1 MVFPRQR
8 QSRTTAA
15 RLSIQS
21 LTRWWSTRRC
31 WSPRTLRHMLSIW
44 LSQMV
49 VLGMLPQCDRWPK
62 AFLISGLV
70 RTGNLTTL
78 DQPWKKSGTSIQM
91 YIYIYIHLTFLRVH
105 VVVLYS
111 LVRERQFHLMG
122 GVCSEVF
129 PLGAQLHTWKLE
141 PFEKR
146 LYYTHA
152 RFDRF

>member
-8 QSRTTAA
+8 QSRMTAA

-21 LTRWWSTRRC
+21 LSRWWSTRRC

-91 YIYIYIHLTFLRVH
+91 YIYIYTSH
-105 VVVLYS
+105 S
-111 LVRERQFHLMG
+111 SGSM
-122 GVCSEVF
+122 
-129 PLGAQLHTWKLE
+129 WW
-141 PFEKR
+141 
-146 LYYTHA
+146 YYTVLCERDSFILWGCLQWGLPLRCPTTHMKVGTLWKTVILYTCP
-152 RFDRF
+152 FW

>member
-91 YIYIYIHLTFLRVH
+91 YIYIYTPHIPQGPCGGIIQ
-105 VVVLYS
+105 S
-111 LVRERQFHLMG
+111 CARETVSSYG